1 MKNIAYKIRIKLLSA
16 LSIGSGKG
24 NNTDSDVVVDRK
36 GQPYIPATAIT
47 GVLRS
52 YVHSVNEKIELTVF
66 GDTEEKIKT
75 LIRVYDAR
83 LDKETDDFFI
93 AVRHRVALENKVAK
107 KGAKFDL
114 EAVEPDDSSVFTSF
128 IQFSEAA
135 FGPEKHFANE
145 SDQPEE
151 EKPTFDDCVNMVEQA
166 LSALASGV
174 IGLGSDTSRGYGRVQ
189 LTVYKKNFDNVE
201 DFLDFDIFESNNWA
215 EVGEYTLPTAQNSN
229 MKLTVNLQLVSAISI
244 REYSTKPGS
253 PDYAMMS
260 LHKINDA
267 PVIPGTSWA
276 GAFRARF
283 AQFAGEEEAKKV
295 FGFVDQKNNSSKKA
309 EISFSE
315 SQISGGTYKDVTR
328 NSLDRFSMA
337 TKTGALYMERT
348 YYGGETQLSIILP
361 DKAADMTVAAIGAC
375 LMDLDRGF
383 LAVGGLTSVGRG
395 LFKITGIS
403 SNGKDGEKLLSAV
416 KNGNV
421 IGFVEAL
428 KGEKETAENE

>member
-1 MKNIAYKIRIKLLSA
+1 MKNTAYKIKIKLLSP

-24 NNTDSDVVVDRK
+24 SNTDSDVVVDRK

-47 GVLRS
+47 GVLRN

-66 GDTEEKIKT
+66 GDIEKKIKT

-107 KGAKFDL
+107 KGAKFDH

-135 FGPEKHFANE
+135 FGPEKYCANE
-145 SDQPEE
+145 SDKSGE
-151 EKPTFDDCVNMVEQA
+151 EKPTFDDCVATVEQA
-166 LSALASGV
+166 LSALDSGL

-189 LTVYKKNFDNVE
+189 LTVYKKEFDNVE
-201 DFLDFDIFESNNWA
+201 DFLDFDIYEGSNWA
-215 EVGEYTLPTAQNSN
+215 EVEEYTLPTAQNCN
-229 MKLTVNLQLVSAISI
+229 IKLTVNLQLVSAVSI
-244 REYSTKPGS
+244 REYSTKPGT
-253 PDYAMMS
+253 PDYSMMS
-260 LHKINDA
+260 LHRINDA

-283 AQFAGEEEAKKV
+283 AEFVGEEETKKI
-295 FGFVDQKNNSSKKA
+295 FGFVEPKNNSSKKA
-309 EISFSE
+309 EIVFSE
-315 SQISGGTYKDVTR
+315 SRISGGIFKDVTR

-337 TKTGALYMERT
+337 TKTGALYTERT
-348 YYGGETQLSIILP
+348 YYGGETQLIIDLS
-361 DKAADMTVAAIGAC
+361 DKAADMAVAAIGAC
-375 LMDLDRGF
+375 LMDLDRGY
-383 LAVGGLTSVGRG
+383 LAVGGLTSIGRG

-403 SNGKDGEKLLSAV
+403 SNGKDGKKLLSAV
-416 KNGNV
+416 KNGNA
-421 IGFVEAL
+421 IEFVNAL
-428 KGEKETAENE
+428 KKEKETAENE